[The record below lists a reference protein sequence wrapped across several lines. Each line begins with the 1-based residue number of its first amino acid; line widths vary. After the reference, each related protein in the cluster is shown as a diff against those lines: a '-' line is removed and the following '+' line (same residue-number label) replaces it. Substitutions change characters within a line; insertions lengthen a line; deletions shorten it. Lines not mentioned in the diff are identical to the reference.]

1 MLIMLLSSQSGHS
14 HLPAGAAVRPRH
26 SKWNHSIG
34 QATLSHAIISPYSP
48 SWHQQYTSS
57 LSLDFAALF
66 DFALEV
72 RIPLEHRLFAWAF
85 LTPSA
90 RRSLMLSRCCNQ
102 NETSCSGRSV
112 CFANSV
118 ISRLEMVVLLFW
130 DFSNASL
137 MIAEG
142 GVSMQSFMPSWRM
155 CSTHSLG
162 GKKCHSNQK
171 YTCHIPLPRVEQDL
185 E

>member
-137 MIAEG
+137 MIAE
-142 GVSMQSFMPSWRM
+142 VWA
-155 CSTHSLG
+155 CSLSCQADECVQHTPWVVRNA
-162 GKKCHSNQK
+162 HSNQK
-171 YTCHIPLPRVEQDL
+171 YTCHIPHPRVKQDL

>member
-1 MLIMLLSSQSGHS
+1 MDSHVLLISQIFISYSTNAYLLLSSQSGHS

-48 SWHQQYTSS
+48 SWHQQYTSF

-90 RRSLMLSRCCNQ
+90 RHSLMLSRCCNQ
-102 NETSCSGRSV
+102 TKHHAQEEVSALPILLSPGLKW
-112 CFANSV
+112 CFTLLGLLKCFLDDCWRRCEHAVFHAKLTNV
-118 ISRLEMVVLLFW
+118 FNTLLEW
-130 DFSNASL
+130 
-137 MIAEG
+137 
-142 GVSMQSFMPSWRM
+142 
-155 CSTHSLG
+155 
-162 GKKCHSNQK
+162 
-171 YTCHIPLPRVEQDL
+171 
-185 E
+185 

>member
-118 ISRLEMVVLLFW
+118 ISRLEMVFYSSGTSQMLPWWLLKCEHAVFHAKLTNV
-130 DFSNASL
+130 FNTL
-137 MIAEG
+137 
-142 GVSMQSFMPSWRM
+142 
-155 CSTHSLG
+155 LG
-162 GKKCHSNQK
+162 W
-171 YTCHIPLPRVEQDL
+171 
-185 E
+185 